1 MGNRWLCVQWNI
13 DINESAEIKVLFSE
27 FYSPHNFKL
36 HIYINNFWSSN
47 FDIYI
52 CYRANLDGFF
62 LDGRIL
68 LNRFCSD
75 IRAFPSFIELRIYR
89 KIARIER
96 SLNFMMVRS
105 PIFIFS

>member
-47 FDIYI
+47 SDVYLLSSESRWILFGRTNIIKSVLLRYSCVSI
-52 CYRANLDGFF
+52 VYRATYLSKDCEE
-62 LDGRIL
+62 
-68 LNRFCSD
+68 LN
-75 IRAFPSFIELRIYR
+75 A
-89 KIARIER
+89 
-96 SLNFMMVRS
+96 V
-105 PIFIFS
+105 

>member
-52 CYRANLDGFF
+52 MIKFDTRNFKLV
-62 LDGRIL
+62 
-68 LNRFCSD
+68 
-75 IRAFPSFIELRIYR
+75 
-89 KIARIER
+89 KICIMYKVK
-96 SLNFMMVRS
+96 L
-105 PIFIFS
+105 ITI